1 MGRKDGQFG
10 QVVHAVFFS
19 VFQSS
24 MILSGSPL
32 EMFEFLFSVFI
43 VVSVTV
49 TNASV
54 SDNYNTNSD

>member
-1 MGRKDGQFG
+1 MVYSFL
-10 QVVHAVFFS
+10 FS

-54 SDNYNTNSD
+54 SDNYNTDSD